1 MTIGDLSLGSNES
14 KRKRTIR
21 ARSFLQKQILCNANY
36 QKYAFKMDRIA
47 IALYLDVALFI
58 DDAVD
63 MLSVSVHNRRSLQAL
78 MNAMGGELT
87 LYKPNVK
94 TLFFDNE
101 SRLVSDSDLVQ
112 QAWAACQA
120 STLSYMAVRLHALR
134 RIRTNS
140 IPDGHMA
147 VLAKISRDGELLD
160 SLKPLSVKND
170 VLPDI

>member
-1 MTIGDLSLGSNES
+1 
-14 KRKRTIR
+14 
-21 ARSFLQKQILCNANY
+21 
-36 QKYAFKMDRIA
+36 KYAFKMDRIA

-112 QAWAACQA
+112 QAW
-120 STLSYMAVRLHALR
+120 
-134 RIRTNS
+134 
-140 IPDGHMA
+140 
-147 VLAKISRDGELLD
+147 
-160 SLKPLSVKND
+160 
-170 VLPDI
+170 